1 MDVYRCNEL
10 LILSAVLALLTQ
22 FAFHQFNV
30 PKAICTPI
38 GVAQISNEDLLRM
51 NKCVTKWQTRLTYV

>member
-22 FAFHQFNV
+22 FAIHQFNV
-30 PKAICTPI
+30 PKAICTPMGI
-38 GVAQISNEDLLRM
+38 TEVSNEDLLRM
-51 NKCVTKWQTRLTYV
+51 DKCIAKWHTRLTPV